1 MTKNGYLDF
10 RTIFYILPKY
20 LVPFICM
27 IRINFLLLSVTMAEC
42 REFIWSG
49 VLFESVWSRVM
60 ESCRLGQSSVSPS
73 QNLNNWTDFNCL
85 QGNSRM
91 KRLERRESPLTLTAF
106 CLERCAFFSSPTQ
119 FFTVTAGCFLHSNYY
134 KRLLILR
141 PSVRN
146 FILNIF
152 YTFLN
157 LMSNKS
163 VDVVFLTLY
172 KEIIGHQNKNM
183 HYRNWKAFKNSEEFQ
198 NIHII

>member
-1 MTKNGYLDF
+1 MTKNGFLK
-10 RTIFYILPKY
+10 TIFYILPKY
-20 LVPFICM
+20 FVPFICM
-27 IRINFLLLSVTMAEC
+27 IRKNFLLLSVTMAEC

-49 VLFESVWSRVM
+49 VLSESVWSRVM

-91 KRLERRESPLTLTAF
+91 KRLERRESSLTLTAF

-141 PSVRN
+141 SSVRN
-146 FILNIF
+146 FILNIS
-152 YTFLN
+152 N
-157 LMSNKS
+157 L
-163 VDVVFLTLY
+163 F
-172 KEIIGHQNKNM
+172 
-183 HYRNWKAFKNSEEFQ
+183 
-198 NIHII
+198 

>member
-20 LVPFICM
+20 FVPFICM

-49 VLFESVWSRVM
+49 VLSESVWSRVM

-146 FILNIF
+146 FILNIWWIYLYF
-152 YTFLN
+152 SKLYTN
-157 LMSNKS
+157 HTNRLMWY
-163 VDVVFLTLY
+163 FW
-172 KEIIGHQNKNM
+172 
-183 HYRNWKAFKNSEEFQ
+183 HYIKR
-198 NIHII
+198 